1 LRPELRKNKKIELS
15 GTNWSI
21 SMPEEPIRFANGAAY
36 DRMMGVWTRFV
47 GDIFLDWL
55 ALPQGLG
62 WADVG
67 CGTGAFTQLVVDRCR
82 PEEVQ
87 GIDPSESQLA
97 FARQRPAAKTAE
109 FRPGDAMALPFQDS
123 RFDVAVMAL
132 VLFFVPEPEKG
143 VAEMMRVVR
152 PGGTVAAY
160 VWDIPNGGFPIDPII
175 AALRAMGKN
184 PVLPPRVDI
193 STLDALEALWKRC
206 GLEAVEA
213 RPIAVERTFADFED
227 YWLTTLGA
235 GSLGDRIA
243 AMPETEREQLKEGA
257 RARLP
262 AEADGRII
270 QKVWANAAKGRVP
283 G

>member
-1 LRPELRKNKKIELS
+1 
-15 GTNWSI
+15 
-21 SMPEEPIRFANGAAY
+21 MPEEPIRFANGAAY
-36 DRMMGVWTRFV
+36 DRMMGVWTRYV

-55 ALPQGLG
+55 ALPKGLA
-62 WADVG
+62 WIDVG
-67 CGTGAFTQLVVDRCR
+67 CGTGAFTQLVVDRCQ
-82 PEEVQ
+82 PAEVQ

-97 FARQRPAAKTAE
+97 FARQRPAAKTAR
-109 FRPGDAMALPFQDS
+109 FQIGDATALPFEDK
-123 RFDVAVMAL
+123 RFDVAAMAL
-132 VLFFVPEPEKG
+132 ALFFVPEPEKG

-175 AALRAMGKN
+175 AALRAMGKT
-184 PVLPPRVDI
+184 PVLPPRADI

-206 GLEAVEA
+206 GLDAVEA

-227 YWLTTLGA
+227 YWQTTLGA

-243 AMPETEREQLKEGA
+243 AMPEAEREQLKEGT

-270 QKVWANAAKGRVP
+270 QRTWANAAKGRVP

>member
-1 LRPELRKNKKIELS
+1 
-15 GTNWSI
+15 
-21 SMPEEPIRFANGAAY
+21 MPQEPIRFANGAAY

-55 ALPQGLG
+55 ALKPGLQ
-62 WADVG
+62 WLDVG

-82 PEEVQ
+82 PAGAQ
-87 GIDPSESQLA
+87 GIDPSESQLE

-109 FRPGDAMALPFQDS
+109 FRLGDAMDLPFEDS
-123 RFDVAVMAL
+123 RFDAAVMAL

-143 VAEMMRVVR
+143 AAEMMRVVR

-160 VWDIPNGGFPIDPII
+160 VWDILGGGFPMDPIV
-175 AALRAMGKN
+175 AELRAMGKT
-184 PVLPPRVDI
+184 PVLPPRTDI
-193 STLDALEALWKRC
+193 STLDALEALWRRC

-227 YWLTTLGA
+227 YWRTTLGA
-235 GSLGDRIA
+235 GSIGDRIA
-243 AMPETEREQLKEGA
+243 AMPEAERTRLKEGA

-270 QKVWANAAKGRVP
+270 QKAWANAAKGQVP